1 MQLFLAGLNRTYTLD
16 VEKDTTIEQLGFMIQ
31 DKTCIPRHLQK
42 LQIPRLNL
50 WLDDTTFDTINELKL
65 KGGDTVRIH
74 VCQKN
79 KNSGDR
85 CKPNDGIVEKCA
97 EARANPNGQ
106 LTRQRNNTTAVMK
119 AAMETDWE
127 SIKHASSSLLGSE
140 SFLLSVAA
148 KEEENYGWT
157 RNPNFLQYASSALQ
171 DNCQFVEQ
179 LVRYQISSYLS
190 ATERVQKMV
199 FKTVCDVYIEKVNG
213 RNIYNPQRGAGCGG
227 GKCNKELMKRNRNKL
242 LTAIQYKNMSLVEML
257 IRNNQADPNEINT
270 EGAAIIIDAAWG
282 GNIRLVQILVDG
294 NANVNATNMN
304 GDTALTLAANK
315 RFAEII
321 RILMDGGADRHHRN
335 NNGRNA
341 FDNATN
347 GLELNANC
355 VWNATT
361 QKCLVELQKKVEK
374 STEATDSQGM
384 YPEQKNLFTSIAEIS
399 RLIGFE
405 NIFEQHKRACNYIDV
420 SCLLDAISG
429 NFLRQRLC
437 LLPVI
442 GNCRFDDVFGVTG
455 WWANLD
461 QKCWLNQPWV
471 EAILSSM
478 KAAGRQQE
486 CVYAMHQ
493 VSSVVL
499 QQPDFLKFIKESGII
514 NIKFLNCYR
523 KLYLKKRSIYDDLV
537 TKLENEKII
546 VARSIALASPDIRGK
561 CKIMSKWLQCAP
573 SSIAH
578 ASPVLLGSKQFMT
591 HVMELKLNETPGWS
605 FFDASPSLMSD
616 ETFMLLG
623 IKIHGRS
630 ALDHAD
636 ISLLANLNFM
646 RKIYANGC
654 TIPPT
659 FRLSE
664 APLSVRKDKECLVAR
679 VMVNPREVCLY
690 ASRMSLKNNICI
702 AFSAVKINGAVLSL
716 LPDCLKDHF
725 NVARLAVQQDGAA
738 LSFVS
743 ARLRQNRVIVATA
756 LDVRVPE
763 LVKHA
768 FLMACMIPCKVC
780 PIFEKYC
787 ETVDCSGF
795 SKTRKIMISRL
806 MKYEHLRRSRSLLC
820 SIGGIGRSVLMNIF
834 EYAAFEPRRG
844 TNILLN
850 VDPEIAS
857 EWVEDM
863 EAFYYAGAL
872 QSAGRVAF

>member
-16 VEKDTTIEQLGFMIQ
+16 VEKDTTIEQLGFLIE

-65 KGGDTVRIH
+65 KGGDTVRIYI
-74 VCQKN
+74 CQKN

-85 CKPNDGIVEKCA
+85 CKPNAGLVEKCA

-106 LTRQRNNTTAVMK
+106 LTRQRNNLSAVMK

-148 KEEENYGWT
+148 NEEENHGWK

-171 DNCQFVEQ
+171 DNYQFVEQ

-190 ATERVQKMV
+190 ATERVQSMV
-199 FKTVCDVYIEKVNG
+199 FSTVCDVYVQKVNCK
-213 RNIYNPQRGAGCGG
+213 Y
-227 GKCNKELMKRNRNKL
+227 
-242 LTAIQYKNMSLVEML
+242 
-257 IRNNQADPNEINT
+257 
-270 EGAAIIIDAAWG
+270 
-282 GNIRLVQILVDG
+282 
-294 NANVNATNMN
+294 
-304 GDTALTLAANK
+304 
-315 RFAEII
+315 
-321 RILMDGGADRHHRN
+321 
-335 NNGRNA
+335 
-341 FDNATN
+341 
-347 GLELNANC
+347 
-355 VWNATT
+355 
-361 QKCLVELQKKVEK
+361 
-374 STEATDSQGM
+374 SQDK
-384 YPEQKNLFTSIAEIS
+384 YPEQKNLFTSITEIS
-399 RLIGFE
+399 MLIQTAPKKNSDNWTCQVLRDELIVTNNNCSRSQG
-405 NIFEQHKRACNYIDV
+405 KLPTCNYINV

-429 NFLRQRLC
+429 NFLRQRKC

-442 GNCRFDDVFGVTG
+442 GNCRFDFFGVTG

-478 KAAGRQQE
+478 KAAGKQQE

-573 SSIAH
+573 SSLAH

-623 IKIHGRS
+623 VKIHGRS

-763 LVKHA
+763 LVKRA

>member
-16 VEKDTTIEQLGFMIQ
+16 VEKDTTIEQLGFLIE

-74 VCQKN
+74 VSFGKKN
-79 KNSGDR
+79 AGL
-85 CKPNDGIVEKCA
+85 VEKCA

-106 LTRQRNNTTAVMK
+106 LTLQRNNISAVMK

-127 SIKHASSSLLGSE
+127 SIKRASSSLLGSE

-148 KEEENYGWT
+148 NEEQNHGWK
-157 RNPNFLQYASSALQ
+157 RKPNFLQYASLALQ
-171 DNCQFVEQ
+171 DNYQFVEQ

-190 ATERVQKMV
+190 ATERVQSMV
-199 FKTVCDVYIEKVNG
+199 FSTVCNVYVEKVNG
-213 RNIYNPQRGAGCGG
+213 Q
-227 GKCNKELMKRNRNKL
+227 
-242 LTAIQYKNMSLVEML
+242 
-257 IRNNQADPNEINT
+257 
-270 EGAAIIIDAAWG
+270 
-282 GNIRLVQILVDG
+282 
-294 NANVNATNMN
+294 
-304 GDTALTLAANK
+304 
-315 RFAEII
+315 
-321 RILMDGGADRHHRN
+321 
-335 NNGRNA
+335 
-341 FDNATN
+341 
-347 GLELNANC
+347 
-355 VWNATT
+355 
-361 QKCLVELQKKVEK
+361 
-374 STEATDSQGM
+374 DSQGK

-399 RLIGFE
+399 RLIKTAPNKKLSESTTHYYNNGQWKSAL
-405 NIFEQHKRACNYIDV
+405 NCNYINV

-429 NFLRQRLC
+429 NFLRQRGS

-442 GNCRFDDVFGVTG
+442 GNCRFDFFGVSG
-455 WWANLD
+455 WWADLD
-461 QKCWLNQPWV
+461 IKCWRNQPWV
-471 EAILSSM
+471 EAILSSL
-478 KAAGRQQE
+478 KAAEKQRE

-514 NIKFLNCYR
+514 NTWFLNCYR
-523 KLYLKKRSIYDDLV
+523 ILYLSHPGQKK
-537 TKLENEKII
+537 EN

-573 SSIAH
+573 SSLAH

-591 HVMELKLNETPGWS
+591 HVMELKLNGTPGWS

-623 IKIHGRS
+623 IKTHGRS

-659 FRLSE
+659 FRLRV

-690 ASRMSLKNNICI
+690 ASRMTLKDNICI

-725 NVARLAVQQDGAA
+725 DVARLAVKQDGAA

-763 LVKHA
+763 SVKRA

-806 MKYEHLRRSRSLLC
+806 VKYEHLRRSRSLLC

-834 EYAAFEPRRG
+834 EFAAFEPRRG

-863 EAFYYAGAL
+863 EAFYYADVI
-872 QSAGRVAF
+872 SRTHEHF